1 MIMTVDRYV
10 PIAEEI
16 EAYALD
22 HTDPEPP
29 LLARLNRDAHVK
41 LLRPRM
47 IAGHLQGRVLKM
59 FCRMIRPKRLL
70 EIGTYTGYATFCM
83 AEGTDDDAVIH
94 TVEVNDEMEPF
105 FHTYWSQH
113 PGRTK
118 ICPHWD
124 DVRRVLPTLGDELFD
139 LVYID
144 ADKRDYC
151 DYYDLVFPHVRP
163 GGLILADNTLW
174 SGKVVDEGAPRADA
188 QTRGILAFNE
198 RIKADDRV
206 EKVLLPLRDGL
217 TVIWKRY

>member
-1 MIMTVDRYV
+1 MLTDTYV

-22 HTDPEPP
+22 HSDTEPP

-47 IAGHLQGRVLKM
+47 IAGHLQGRALKM
-59 FCRMIRPKRLL
+59 CCRMMRPKRLL
-70 EIGTYTGYATFCM
+70 EIGTYTGYATFCL
-83 AEGTDDDAVIH
+83 AEGTDPDAEIH
-94 TVEVNDEMEPF
+94 TVEINDEMEPF
-105 FHTYWSQH
+105 FRTYWQEH
-113 PGRTK
+113 PDRMK
-118 ICPHWD
+118 IHPHWD
-124 DVRRVLPTLGDELFD
+124 DIRRVLPQLGPEPFD

-151 DYYDLVFPHVRP
+151 AYYDLVFPLVRP

-174 SGKVVDEGAPRADA
+174 SGKVVKEDA
-188 QTRGILAFNE
+188 THTDTQTRGIMTFNE
-198 RIKADDRV
+198 LIRNDNRV

-217 TVIWKRY
+217 TVIWKK

>member
-1 MIMTVDRYV
+1 MTVDRYV

-118 ICPHWD
+118 ICPYWD
-124 DVRRVLPTLGDELFD
+124 DVRRVLPTLGDEPFD

>member
-1 MIMTVDRYV
+1 MTVDRYV

-47 IAGHLQGRVLKM
+47 IAGHVQGRVLKM
-59 FCRMIRPKRLL
+59 FCRMMRPKRLL

-151 DYYDLVFPHVRP
+151 DYYALVCPHVCP

>member
-59 FCRMIRPKRLL
+59 FCRMMRPKRLL

-124 DVRRVLPTLGDELFD
+124 DVRRVLPTLGDEPFD

>member
-1 MIMTVDRYV
+1 MD
-10 PIAEEI
+10 I
-16 EAYALD
+16 ESYILD

-29 LLARLNRDAHVK
+29 LLARLNREAHVK

-59 FCRMIRPKRLL
+59 FCRMMRPKRLL

-83 AEGTDDDAVIH
+83 AEGTDADAVIH

-105 FHTYWSQH
+105 FRTYWQEH

-118 ICPHWD
+118 IRPHWG
-124 DVRRVLPTLGDELFD
+124 DVRQVLSTLGPEPFD
-139 LVYID
+139 WVYID

-151 DYYDLVFPHVRP
+151 AYYDLIFPHVQP

-174 SGKVVDEGAPRADA
+174 SGKVVDDATTADT
-188 QTRGILAFNE
+188 QTRGIVAFNE
-198 RIKADDRV
+198 RIKADSRV

-217 TVIWKRY
+217 TVIWKK

>member
-1 MIMTVDRYV
+1 MTVDRYV

-59 FCRMIRPKRLL
+59 FCRMMRPKRLL

-118 ICPHWD
+118 ICPYWD
-124 DVRRVLPTLGDELFD
+124 DVRRVLPTLGDEPFD

>member
-59 FCRMIRPKRLL
+59 FCRMMRPKRLL

-118 ICPHWD
+118 ICPYWD
-124 DVRRVLPTLGDELFD
+124 DVRRVLPTLGDEPFD

-174 SGKVVDEGAPRADA
+174 SGKVVDGGAPNTDA

>member
-1 MIMTVDRYV
+1 MTVDRYV

-59 FCRMIRPKRLL
+59 FCRMMRPKRLL

-118 ICPHWD
+118 IRPYWD
-124 DVRRVLPTLGDELFD
+124 DVRRVLPTLGDEPFD

-174 SGKVVDEGAPRADA
+174 SGKVVDGGAPNADA

>member
-105 FHTYWSQH
+105 FHTYWSQY

-118 ICPHWD
+118 IRPYWD
-124 DVRRVLPTLGDELFD
+124 DVRRVLPTLGDEPFD

-174 SGKVVDEGAPRADA
+174 SGKVVDEGAPRTDA

>member
-22 HTDPEPP
+22 HTDPEPL

-59 FCRMIRPKRLL
+59 FCRMMRPKRLL

-113 PGRTK
+113 PGRAK

-124 DVRRVLPTLGDELFD
+124 DVRRVLPTLGDEPFD

-174 SGKVVDEGAPRADA
+174 SGKVVDEGTPRADA

>member
-59 FCRMIRPKRLL
+59 FCRMMRPKRLL

-118 ICPHWD
+118 IRPYWD
-124 DVRRVLPTLGDELFD
+124 DVRRVLPTLGDEPFD

>member
-1 MIMTVDRYV
+1 MSTDTYV

-22 HTDPEPP
+22 HSDAEPP

-59 FCRMIRPKRLL
+59 FCRMMRPKRLL
-70 EIGTYTGYATFCM
+70 EIGTYTGYATFCL
-83 AEGTDDDAVIH
+83 AEGTEPDAEIH
-94 TVEVNDEMEPF
+94 TVEINDEMEPF
-105 FHTYWSQH
+105 FRTYWQDH
-113 PGRTK
+113 PDRTK
-118 ICPHWD
+118 IHPHWD
-124 DVRRVLPTLGDELFD
+124 DVRKVLPTLGTDPFD

-151 DYYDLVFPHVRP
+151 AYYDLVFPLVRP

-174 SGKVVDEGAPRADA
+174 SGKVVEEDA
-188 QTRGILAFNE
+188 AHTDTQTRGILEFNE
-198 RIKADDRV
+198 LIRNDNRV

-217 TVIWKRY
+217 TVIWKK

>member
-1 MIMTVDRYV
+1 MTVDRYV

-59 FCRMIRPKRLL
+59 FCRMMRPKRLL

-118 ICPHWD
+118 ICPYWD
-124 DVRRVLPTLGDELFD
+124 DVRRVLPTLGDEPFD

-174 SGKVVDEGAPRADA
+174 SGKVVDEGAPNADA

>member
-1 MIMTVDRYV
+1 MTVDRYV

-59 FCRMIRPKRLL
+59 FCRMMRPKRLL

-174 SGKVVDEGAPRADA
+174 SGKVVDGGAPNTDA

-217 TVIWKRY
+217 TVICKRY

>member
-59 FCRMIRPKRLL
+59 FCRMMRPKRLL

-124 DVRRVLPTLGDELFD
+124 DVRRVLPTLGDDPFD

-174 SGKVVDEGAPRADA
+174 SGKVVDGGAPNADA

>member
-1 MIMTVDRYV
+1 MTVDRYV

-59 FCRMIRPKRLL
+59 FCRMMRPKRLL

-124 DVRRVLPTLGDELFD
+124 DVRRVLPTLGDDPFD